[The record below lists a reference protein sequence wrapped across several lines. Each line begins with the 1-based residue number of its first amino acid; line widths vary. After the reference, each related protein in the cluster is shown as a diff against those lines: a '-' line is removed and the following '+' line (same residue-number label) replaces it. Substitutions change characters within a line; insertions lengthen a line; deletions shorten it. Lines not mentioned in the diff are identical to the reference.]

1 VTSLPLHTQCMRR
14 LTAGVDETTALA
26 ARVAPLVVAGD
37 LIVLL
42 GDLGAGKTAFVKG
55 LVAALGSPDPV
66 TSPTFTIAQ
75 RYDGGRLTV
84 HHLDAY
90 RLAGPEEAA
99 DLALDELLDDDAVT
113 VIEWG
118 DAVAPALPADY
129 LEIRFSFTE
138 GDDDERMLEL
148 VPVGPRWA
156 ARTRAVATAVAPW
169 IQEDPTC

>member
-1 VTSLPLHTQCMRR
+1 MHRTT
-14 LTAGVDETTALA
+14 TDVDGTRALA
-26 ARVAPLVVAGD
+26 AAVAALTVAGD

-118 DAVAPALPADY
+118 DRLQGILPVDR
-129 LEIRFSFTE
+129 LEIAIAFGA
-138 GDDDERMLEL
+138 GDDDRVLTIEAGGPGWASRLREL
-148 VPVGPRWA
+148 D
-156 ARTRAVATAVAPW
+156 AT
-169 IQEDPTC
+169 C

>member
-1 VTSLPLHTQCMRR
+1 MHR
-14 LTAGVDETTALA
+14 ATTDVEATRALA
-26 ARVAPLVVAGD
+26 ARVADVTVAGD

-118 DAVAPALPADY
+118 DRLRGILPIDR
-129 LEIRFSFTE
+129 LEIAIGFGV
-138 GDDDERMLEL
+138 GDDDRELDLEAA
-148 VPVGPRWA
+148 GPDWA
-156 ARTRAVATAVAPW
+156 SRLRDLEAT
-169 IQEDPTC
+169 C

>member
-1 VTSLPLHTQCMRR
+1 MQRTT
-14 LTAGVDETTALA
+14 TDVDGTCALA
-26 ARVAPLVVAGD
+26 AAVAALTVAGD

-75 RYDGGRLTV
+75 RYDGGRLRV

-118 DAVAPALPADY
+118 DRLQGILPVDR
-129 LEIRFSFTE
+129 LEIAIAFGT
-138 GDDDERMLEL
+138 GDDDRVLTLDAGGPGWATRLREL
-148 VPVGPRWA
+148 DA
-156 ARTRAVATAVAPW
+156 A
-169 IQEDPTC
+169 C

>member
-1 VTSLPLHTQCMRR
+1 MTSLPLHTQCMRR

-118 DAVAPALPADY
+118 DRLRGILPIDR
-129 LEIRFSFTE
+129 LEIAIAFGA
-138 GDDDERMLEL
+138 GDDDRELDFEPGGPGWASRVRDLE
-148 VPVGPRWA
+148 
-156 ARTRAVATAVAPW
+156 AT
-169 IQEDPTC
+169 C

>member
-42 GDLGAGKTAFVKG
+42 GDLGAGKTAFVQG
-55 LVAALGSPDPV
+55 MVAALGSPDPV

-118 DAVAPALPADY
+118 DRLRGILPIDR
-129 LEIRFSFTE
+129 LEIAIAFGE
-138 GDDDERMLEL
+138 GNDDRELEL
-148 VPVGPRWA
+148 EAGGPGWA
-156 ARTRAVATAVAPW
+156 TRLRDLEAT
-169 IQEDPTC
+169 C

>member
-1 VTSLPLHTQCMRR
+1 MQHTT
-14 LTAGVDETTALA
+14 TAVAETQALA
-26 ARVAPLVVAGD
+26 ARIAELSVAGD
-37 LIVLL
+37 VVVLL

-90 RLAGPEEAA
+90 RLSGPEEAA
-99 DLALDELLDDDAVT
+99 DLALDELLDDHAVT

-118 DAVAPALPADY
+118 DRLRGLLPVDR
-129 LEIRFSFTE
+129 LDIRFTFGE
-138 GDDDERMLEL
+138 GADDRVLEL
-148 VPVGPRWA
+148 DAGGPGWSTRLRELA
-156 ARTRAVATAVAPW
+156 A
-169 IQEDPTC
+169 

>member
-1 VTSLPLHTQCMRR
+1 MQR
-14 LTAGVDETTALA
+14 TTAAVAETRTLA
-26 ARVAPLVVAGD
+26 GQVAERTVAGD

-42 GDLGAGKTAFVKG
+42 GDLGAGKTAFVQG

-118 DAVAPALPADY
+118 DRLQGILPVDR
-129 LEIRFSFTE
+129 LEIVIAFGA
-138 GDDDERMLEL
+138 GDDDRVLEL
-148 VPVGPRWA
+148 EAGGPGWA
-156 ARTRAVATAVAPW
+156 SRLRELEAT
-169 IQEDPTC
+169 C

>member
-1 VTSLPLHTQCMRR
+1 MQTT
-14 LTAGVDETTALA
+14 TASVEATRALA
-26 ARVAPLVVAGD
+26 ARVAEVSVAGD
-37 LIVLL
+37 LVVLQ
-42 GDLGAGKTAFVKG
+42 GELGAGKTAFVKG

-75 RYDGGRLTV
+75 RYLGGRLTV

-118 DAVAPALPADY
+118 DRLRGMLPVDR
-129 LEIRFSFTE
+129 LEIAFAFGE
-138 GDDDERMLEL
+138 GDDDRTLQL
-148 VPVGPRWA
+148 DAGGPGWA
-156 ARTRAVATAVAPW
+156 ARLAQLEAS
-169 IQEDPTC
+169 C

>member
-1 VTSLPLHTQCMRR
+1 MRAS
-14 LTAGVDETTALA
+14 TADVAATHALA
-26 ARVAPLVVAGD
+26 ARVAGVVVAGD

-66 TSPTFTIAQ
+66 TSPTFIIAQ
-75 RYDGGRLTV
+75 RYVGGRLTV

-118 DAVAPALPADY
+118 DRLRGILPIDR
-129 LEIRFSFTE
+129 LEIAIGFGA
-138 GDDDERMLEL
+138 GDDDRELEL
-148 VPVGPRWA
+148 EAGGPGWA
-156 ARTRAVATAVAPW
+156 ARLRDLEAS
-169 IQEDPTC
+169 C

>member
-1 VTSLPLHTQCMRR
+1 MRR
-14 LTAGVDETTALA
+14 RTAGVDQTRAIA
-26 ARVAPLVVAGD
+26 AAVAAVTVAGD
-37 LIVLL
+37 LIVLQ

-75 RYDGGRLTV
+75 RYDGGRLRV

-113 VIEWG
+113 HIEWG
-118 DAVAPALPADY
+118 DRLQGLLPFAR
-129 LEIRFSFTE
+129 LEIAIAFGV
-138 GDDDERMLEL
+138 GDDDRVLTIEADGPGWASRLREL
-148 VPVGPRWA
+148 D
-156 ARTRAVATAVAPW
+156 TK
-169 IQEDPTC
+169 C

>member
-1 VTSLPLHTQCMRR
+1 MQR
-14 LTAGVDETTALA
+14 TTAAVAETRTLA
-26 ARVAPLVVAGD
+26 GRVAERTVAGD

-99 DLALDELLDDDAVT
+99 DLALDELLDDDAMT

-118 DAVAPALPADY
+118 DRLQGILPVDR
-129 LEIRFSFTE
+129 LEIAIAFGA
-138 GDDDERMLEL
+138 GDDDRVLEL
-148 VPVGPRWA
+148 EAGGPGWA
-156 ARTRAVATAVAPW
+156 SRLRELEAT
-169 IQEDPTC
+169 C